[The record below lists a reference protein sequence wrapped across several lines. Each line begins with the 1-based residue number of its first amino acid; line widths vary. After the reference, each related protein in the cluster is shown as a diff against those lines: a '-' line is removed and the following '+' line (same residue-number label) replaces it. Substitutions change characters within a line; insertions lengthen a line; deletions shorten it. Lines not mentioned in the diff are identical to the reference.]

1 MQHLTEYGGK
11 SFRDVS
17 RGELDFT
24 GSDENRIV
32 EPNLTKDQ
40 QHFLKR
46 VKRVLREQVNE
57 VRLSDRL
64 RESSACLVFGEHE
77 LGFQMRE
84 LLKAAG
90 QEAPND
96 VPSLELNTKHPLIER
111 LEDESDEDAFE
122 SLAQIILGQARL
134 IEGQLLEDPAKFV
147 QRINSFLL

>member
-1 MQHLTEYGGK
+1 
-11 SFRDVS
+11 
-17 RGELDFT
+17 
-24 GSDENRIV
+24 
-32 EPNLTKDQ
+32 
-40 QHFLKR
+40 
-46 VKRVLREQVNE
+46 
-57 VRLSDRL
+57 
-64 RESSACLVFGEHE
+64 
-77 LGFQMRE
+77 MRE